1 MSSSPSRPAVC
12 ARCGGPGTE
21 NLTPSGTLV
30 CNDCIRLVLAEP
42 VKFEEAPLSRR
53 ERNTA
58 LVGAVVGAL
67 LLLAGFAAVMS
78 FAMAG
83 AWRLELKIAA
93 IVPALGLVL
102 LVYSIRKLRGR

>member
-21 NLTPSGTLV
+21 NLTPNGTLV
-30 CNDCIRLVLAEP
+30 CNQCIHLVLAEP

-58 LVGAVVGAL
+58 LVGAVVGAML
-67 LLLAGFAAVMS
+67 LVAGVAGAMS

-83 AWRLELKIAA
+83 ARRLELRLAA
-93 IVPALGLVL
+93 TIPALGLVL